1 MNEPNGYRDNG
12 YSGRSRRLS
21 GWQVALIVI
30 AALTVLSVGVVIVGV
45 VTSAMSHG
53 VMGGNK

>member
-1 MNEPNGYRDNG
+1 MNQPNHDNG
-12 YSGRSRRLS
+12 RPRRLS
-21 GWQVALIVI
+21 AWQLALIVV

-45 VTSAMSHG
+45 VSSALAHS